1 MLDKY
6 LITTEDIKKF
16 RPTAELDDERIN
28 PYIIEAQNIDLMEV
42 LGEAFFYDL
51 MLNFDDSVATNYA
64 QYQKL
69 LNGETYVVGTDTKYF
84 EGIKPIVCYF
94 TLAKFVVANPINIT
108 RFGFKVEAEARVG
121 GYDTTL
127 VKRFVDDLKSAG
139 ITYQNK
145 ATKYLQA
152 KATTYPLYKRREF
165 SDRARTGF
173 NFFKL

>member
-6 LITTEDIKKF
+6 LITLADINKF
-16 RPTAELDDERIN
+16 RPTAELDDDRLA
-28 PYIIEAQNIDLMEV
+28 PYIIEAQNIDLLQV
-42 LGEAFFYDL
+42 LGEPFLYDL
-51 MLNFDDSVATNYA
+51 LLKFDDSGATEYN

-69 LNGETYVVGTDTKYF
+69 LEGETYTVGTDTLYF

-94 TLAKFVVANPINIT
+94 TLAKFIVGNPINIT
-108 RFGFKVEAEARVG
+108 RFGFKVEADARVG

-127 VKRFVDDLKSAG
+127 VKRFSDELKSAG
-139 ITYQNK
+139 VTYQNK

-152 KATTYPLYKRREF
+152 KATTYPLYKRKEF